1 MFQQNH
7 QGTALYSRTETQSSW
22 FSTGRQ
28 TFHVWCTKD
37 HPFLI
42 IEQMGCYADSFLI
55 NLQTSNCYASSHLML
70 QFQRNT
76 NNLTYM
82 GDAGAKNNDE
92 VRESNLLKVLS
103 TLIWESLLTKL
114 KQQVTL
120 TKSKSINQIEMF
132 SGILVSNMK
141 SKICLEKLYR

>member
-1 MFQQNH
+1 
-7 QGTALYSRTETQSSW
+7 
-22 FSTGRQ
+22 
-28 TFHVWCTKD
+28 
-37 HPFLI
+37 
-42 IEQMGCYADSFLI
+42 
-55 NLQTSNCYASSHLML
+55 ML

-114 KQQVTL
+114 KQ
-120 TKSKSINQIEMF
+120 
-132 SGILVSNMK
+132 
-141 SKICLEKLYR
+141 